1 MISYA
6 QNWEDVWLH
15 RAFSHQAHGFYVDVG
30 ANDPVADSVT
40 KHFYDRGWHGINIE
54 PHKTLC
60 AKLRQ
65 ARPRDVNLQIGLSN
79 KAGSLKFYVVPS
91 QLGWS
96 SFAPVLGQHFR
107 QMNLEVIEETVTVS
121 TLAETLDKHAKQPID
136 FLKIDVEGHERE
148 VVEGGDWQRWRPRII
163 LIESTYAVD
172 WEHQLL
178 AANYRFALFD
188 GLNRYY
194 VRGEEP
200 QLLSAFEV
208 PLNVLDDFISYR
220 HQTIMDGQARTILD
234 LQNRLRHRPNVLA
247 LIRSA
252 PERLRR
258 GTAKL
263 LRAFR
268 GKRPAA

>member
-15 RAFSHQAHGFYVDVG
+15 RAFSHQPHGFYVDVG

-40 KHFYDRGWHGINIE
+40 KHFYDRGWNGINIE
-54 PHKTLC
+54 PHRTLC

-65 ARPRDVNLQIGLSN
+65 TRPRDVNLQIGLSN
-79 KAGSLKFYVVPS
+79 QAGSLKFYVVPS

-107 QMNLEVIEETVTVS
+107 QMNLEVVEETVTVS
-121 TLAETLDKHAKQPID
+121 TLAQILDEHAKQPID
-136 FLKIDVEGHERE
+136 FLKIDVEGHERQ
-148 VVEGGDWQRWRPRII
+148 VVEGGDWRRWRPRII
-163 LIESTYAVD
+163 LIESTYDVD

-208 PLNVLDDFISYR
+208 PLNILDDFISYR
-220 HQTIMDGQARTILD
+220 HQTIMDAQATTISNL
-234 LQNRLRHRPNVLA
+234 LARLEHRSKILSLISSASARIRHRGA
-247 LIRSA
+247 QF
-252 PERLRR
+252 
-258 GTAKL
+258 
-263 LRAFR
+263 LRALR
-268 GKRPAA
+268 GGRRAA